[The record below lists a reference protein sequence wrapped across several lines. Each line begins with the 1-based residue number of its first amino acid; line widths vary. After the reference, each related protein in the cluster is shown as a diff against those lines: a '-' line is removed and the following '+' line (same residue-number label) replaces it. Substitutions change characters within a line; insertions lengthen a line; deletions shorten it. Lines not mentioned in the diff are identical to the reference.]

1 MKYIENWKPQSQ
13 ERERYNEAIAL
24 PKELQVELLQL
35 KTSKQ
40 LENRGPPPHLPTSN
54 LSAIIFFLPIVS
66 EPYAGQHY

>member
-40 LENRGPPPHLPTSN
+40 LENRGPPPT
-54 LSAIIFFLPIVS
+54 FLHPI
-66 EPYAGQHY
+66 